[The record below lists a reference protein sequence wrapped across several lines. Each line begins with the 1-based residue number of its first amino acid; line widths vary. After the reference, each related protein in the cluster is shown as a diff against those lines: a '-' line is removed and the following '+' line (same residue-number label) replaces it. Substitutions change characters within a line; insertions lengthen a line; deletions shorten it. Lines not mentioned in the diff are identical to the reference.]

1 MPEHLASSLMITSR
15 NIEGLKKNVEVGVG
29 RVAVI
34 EDLLSYFDDF
44 AHESAAEGSAQH
56 YVEVGGSV
64 LIRRVDDEKLA
75 NVERWVPEHPS
86 GKRPKYSPVYER
98 HRVSFDV
105 FMVASKDIAKG
116 EEIVMHESMW

>member
-15 NIEGLKKNVEVGVG
+15 NLEGLEKNLDVGGG

-34 EDLLSYFDDF
+34 EDLLKFFEDY
-44 AHESAAEGSAQH
+44 AHESAAEGSKQH
-56 YVEVGGSV
+56 YVEVGGTV
-64 LIRRVDDEKLA
+64 LIRRVKDKKEA
-75 NVERWVPEHPS
+75 NVGPWVPQHPS

-105 FMVASKDIAKG
+105 FMVATKNIANG
-116 EEIVMHESMW
+116 EEVVMFEKMW